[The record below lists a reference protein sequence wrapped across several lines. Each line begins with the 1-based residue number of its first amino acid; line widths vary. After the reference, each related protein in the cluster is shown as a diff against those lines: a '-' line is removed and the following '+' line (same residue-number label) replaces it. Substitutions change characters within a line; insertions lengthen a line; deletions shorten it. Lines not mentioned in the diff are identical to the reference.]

1 MQNPSNKKYSAAFTA
16 SALLHNEF
24 CTAKESILAGD
35 FIRQIKEDVLEN
47 TRLGIKTQSARKRIS
62 QEMVKR
68 YESAPDGFWPFFF
81 SRSEE
86 EQKLALFFLC
96 LKTYGLMLD
105 YHLEVT
111 LKRWKA
117 QSEQIE
123 RFDLQMRLDEI
134 SSAYPEV
141 DAWSESTKTK
151 TITVYLRTLTEAGL
165 LKNGKLQRPFRI
177 SPDFWEYFIKNGE
190 SWFLE
195 SCFTPVSQI

>member
-1 MQNPSNKKYSAAFTA
+1 MQNTSNRKYSAAFTA

-24 CTAKESILAGD
+24 RTAKESILSGD
-35 FIRQIKEDVLEN
+35 FVRQIKDEVLEN
-47 TRLGIKTQSARKRIS
+47 SRLGIKTQSARQRIS
-62 QEMVKR
+62 QEMIKR
-68 YESAPDGFWPFFF
+68 YELAPDGFWPFFF
-81 SRSEE
+81 KRNEE

-117 QSEQIE
+117 QSEQLE

-141 DAWSESTKTK
+141 DTWSESTKTK

-165 LKNGKLQRPFRI
+165 LKKGKLQKPFRI
-177 SPDFWEYFIKNGE
+177 SPDFWDYFIKNGE